1 MIFLKNDK
9 KLLTNDNFDAIT
21 NLKIILLEENFMW
34 SKEKSVKLT
43 HFIVRVCYVVLAVIV
58 IVLPFLIATEPVI
71 YQISLWQL
79 GGKYVLYPF
88 YAIVPAGYVA
98 LICIDK
104 LLTNIRKEVVFDG
117 RNVKLLRIISW
128 SCFYAAIVCLLAFV
142 IICIAKGWPSVFLII
157 LAAGA
162 GFMGLVVRVVKNV
175 FESAIKI
182 KEENELTI

>member
-1 MIFLKNDK
+1 
-9 KLLTNDNFDAIT
+9 
-21 NLKIILLEENFMW
+21 MW
-34 SKEKSVKLT
+34 NKEKSVKLT
-43 HFIVRVCYVVLAVIV
+43 HYIVRVCYVVLAVIV
-58 IVLPFLIATEPVI
+58 FVLPFVVATEPVVFKI
-71 YQISLWQL
+71 ALLQI
-79 GGKYVLYPF
+79 GGKFIIYPF

-98 LICIDK
+98 LICIDR

-117 RNVKLLRIISW
+117 RNVKMLRIISW

-142 IICIAKGWPSVFLII
+142 IICIAKEWFSVFLII
-157 LAAGA
+157 LASGA

>member
-1 MIFLKNDK
+1 
-9 KLLTNDNFDAIT
+9 
-21 NLKIILLEENFMW
+21 MW

-43 HFIVRVCYVVLAVIV
+43 HFIVRVCYVVLAVICV
-58 IVLPFLIATEPVI
+58 ILPFIVTTEPVI
-71 YQISLWQL
+71 FQISLLQL
-79 GGKYVLYPF
+79 GGRYIIYPF
-88 YAIVPAGYVA
+88 YVIVPAGYVA

-104 LLTNIRKEVVFDG
+104 LLSNIKTEIVFDC
-117 RNVKLLRIISW
+117 RNVKLLRTISW
-128 SCFYAAIVCLLAFV
+128 SCFFAAIVCLLAFV
-142 IICIAKGWPSVFLII
+142 IICIAKEWPSVFLVI